1 MPRRL
6 AQQRMTL
13 SDLEWPFHSSSVP
26 SVWEEHA
33 NINALC
39 TSSTLELASSASHAI
54 SAVAELL
61 VFHFWT
67 VYLYPIRDAGYL
79 EEGFLALQ
87 WAMDSALIEFLSG
100 SATLNT
106 SQVMVRLQ
114 RFPFP
119 PYVDDY
125 FVLVIQQQFP
135 FIVMLSFIFCAMQ
148 IVRDLVYEKE
158 RRLKVLT
165 DVVTKFRICK

>member
-1 MPRRL
+1 
-6 AQQRMTL
+6 
-13 SDLEWPFHSSSVP
+13 
-26 SVWEEHA
+26 
-33 NINALC
+33 
-39 TSSTLELASSASHAI
+39 
-54 SAVAELL
+54 
-61 VFHFWT
+61 
-67 VYLYPIRDAGYL
+67 
-79 EEGFLALQ
+79 
-87 WAMDSALIEFLSG
+87 MDSALIEFLSG

-106 SQVMVRLQ
+106 SEVMVRLQ